1 MAREAS
7 MAEEYKG
14 AEPRICVV
22 GLGYVG
28 LPLAVSLDRRFEV
41 TGFDISPQRVEELSR
56 GFDRTREID
65 TDVLCR
71 CRMRYTTDTAAISGC
86 DVAIITVPTPI
97 DEHRNPDL
105 RPVHSATR
113 LVGRHMKRGTV
124 VVYESTVYPGLT
136 EEDCVPMLEEES
148 GMTWKDGFF
157 VGYSPERV
165 NPGDREHTVDRVRKV
180 VAGDTPATLSLLVHV
195 YGSVIKGGIHEA
207 LDIRTAEAA
216 KVIENTQRDL
226 NIALM
231 NELSLIFHRMGID
244 TRGVLEAA
252 ATKWN
257 FLPFEPGLV
266 GGHCIGVDPYY
277 LTFKAEALGY
287 HPQMILAGRR
297 LNDGM
302 AKHVA
307 EVTVKKL
314 IDAGKRVKDSR
325 VLVLGLT
332 FKENISD
339 IRNTKVADLVRELTE
354 FGVEAYV
361 HDPLAY
367 PEEALR
373 EYGLTLL
380 GRPEEKAPYDGI
392 VLAVKH
398 AQYLKQYDLA
408 GLLEL
413 TSGENP
419 VLIDVKG
426 VFSPAQAREAGFIH
440 WRL

>member
-1 MAREAS
+1 
-7 MAEEYKG
+7 MAEAYVG
-14 AEPRICVV
+14 ADPRICVV

-28 LPLAVSLDRRFEV
+28 LPLAVALDRRFDV
-41 TGFDISPQRVEELSR
+41 VGFDISTQRVEELTR
-56 GFDRTREID
+56 GFDRTLEND
-65 TDVLCR
+65 AQVLSA
-71 CRMRYTTDTAAISGC
+71 CRMKYTTDTAAIRES
-86 DVAIITVPTPI
+86 DLVIITVPTPI

-105 RPVHSATR
+105 GPVRSATC
-113 LVGRHMKRGTV
+113 LVGQNMKAGTV

-136 EEDCVPMLEEES
+136 EEECVPMLERES
-148 GMTWKDGFF
+148 GMKWKEGFF

-180 VAGDTPATLSLLVHV
+180 VAGDTPRTLSLLAHV
-195 YGSVIKGGIHEA
+195 YGAVIRGGIHEA
-207 LDIRTAEAA
+207 ADIRTAEAA

-314 IDAGKRVKDSR
+314 IDAGKRVKASR

-339 IRNTKVADLVRELTE
+339 IRNTKVADLVRELCE
-354 FGVEAYV
+354 FGVETHV
-361 HDPLAY
+361 HDPMAY
-367 PEEALR
+367 PEEALH
-373 EYGLTLL
+373 EYGLALL
-380 GRPEEKAPYDGI
+380 RAPEDFAPYDGI
-392 VLAVKH
+392 VLAVRHREYVAK
-398 AQYLKQYDLA
+398 YDLQ
-408 GLLEL
+408 GLRRL
-413 TSGENP
+413 TGGETP

-426 VFSPAQAREAGFIH
+426 LFDPARAREAGFIH